1 MNEQQNQ
8 ITPWCNDPVSDTP
21 AEAIFVRDEDSGDL
35 WSATPLPIRERSSV
49 YVVRHGFG
57 YTRTEHSSHGISLS
71 LTQFVPLADSI
82 KISRLKIKNVSDEP
96 RQLSITHYLDW
107 VLGNQNNR
115 AAPFIITSVDPKSRA
130 LLARNPWT
138 ADFKSRVA
146 FMDMAGAQQSCTA
159 DRTEFIGH
167 HGSLAEPAALL
178 VPQPLSN
185 RVGEAWTLVARCR
198 PKSA

>member
-1 MNEQQNQ
+1 
-8 ITPWCNDPVSDTP
+8 
-21 AEAIFVRDEDSGDL
+21 
-35 WSATPLPIRERSSV
+35 PIRERTSV

-57 YTRTEHSSHGISLS
+57 YTRSGHTSHGIALS
-71 LTQFVPLADSI
+71 LTQFVPLEDPI

-115 AAPFIITSVDPKSRA
+115 AAPFIITALDPKTRA

-138 ADFKSRVA
+138 ADFQSRVA
-146 FMDMAGAQQSCTA
+146 FMDMAGRQQSFSA
-159 DRTEFIGH
+159 DRTEFIGR

-178 VPQPLSN
+178 GPQALAN
-185 RVGEAWTLVARCR
+185 RTGGGLDPCGAMQTKIALEPGQTVELTLL
-198 PKSA
+198 